1 LIVKFRPELS
11 ALEGRDTPAAVSFSA
26 GVLTVQGDP
35 FANQITV
42 AADASGAVVVSDGAA
57 SVAAGVDKAAVKL
70 VVVNGGN
77 GDDSITLDRSLNVLD
92 AAGKLASAPDF
103 ALSGGNGN
111 DFIQVNSGGFL
122 GGVVGAPIVGNGFQY
137 GGNGNDF
144 LDSGFGN
151 DAIYGGNG
159 NDTYRWRPGTL
170 IDTFDGGNG
179 SDTGIILGN
188 SNQGDAFVLQADGKG
203 GALFQRV
210 KHVPF
215 SVGFTNTETIQLA
228 PGSGDDSVFLG
239 PLAGSGVRAVAVD
252 GGAGID
258 KLTDRSGVSVTAIGV
273 EVLN

>member
-57 SVAAGVDKAAVKL
+57 SVAAGVDKAAVRL

-77 GDDSITLDRSLNVLD
+77 GDDSITL
-92 AAGKLASAPDF
+92 
-103 ALSGGNGN
+103 

-210 KHVPF
+210 NLVPF